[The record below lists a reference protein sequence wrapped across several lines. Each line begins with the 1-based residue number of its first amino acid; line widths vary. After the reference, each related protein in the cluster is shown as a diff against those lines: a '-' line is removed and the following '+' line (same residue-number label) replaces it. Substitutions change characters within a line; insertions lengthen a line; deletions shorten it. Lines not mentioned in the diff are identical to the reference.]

1 MRKIG
6 RYFNLEELIN
16 TNTGIDNQPSP
27 DVILRLKYLV
37 DNILDPAREA
47 INEPIFITSGYRS
60 TAVNQKIGGS
70 PFSQHLFGEAADLN
84 CYSNR
89 KLFEIIRDTLV
100 FDQLI
105 WEEGDDE
112 QPEWVHVSYKLQGN
126 RGEILRAKKI
136 DGKTTYIKL

>member
-6 RYFNLEELIN
+6 RYFSLEELIK

-47 INEPIFITSGYRS
+47 INEPIYVTSGYRS
-60 TAVNQKIGGS
+60 TAVNRKIGGS
-70 PFSQHLFGEAADLN
+70 SFSQHLFGEAADLN
-84 CYSNR
+84 CSNNR
-89 KLFEIIRDTLV
+89 KLFETIRDTLV

-105 WEEGDDE
+105 WEGGDDD

-126 RGEILRAKKI
+126 RGEILRAKKVEEKNI
-136 DGKTTYIKL
+136 YTRL